1 MNTPLAASSSST
13 ETPACESCNR
23 SIADRVLAWEQAG
36 RRYRRPVLCLDADC
50 KRARA
55 AARKRHSRRRAGPRG
70 KRSVPAELAD
80 SVEADYSTT
89 REVPKRTR
97 RRYSAK
103 GRQIPTTDATPSPE
117 HLPGILQIAAVGAP
131 GWMSSAA
138 ENRRNGQRPQ
148 SVPEAPLAERSSPAE
163 VLAFIDDVIAA
174 LDDVVDQLDELA
186 AWVGVGR

>member
-13 ETPACESCNR
+13 DTPTCESCSR
-23 SIADRVLAWEQAG
+23 SIADRVLAWERAG
-36 RRYRRPVLCLDADC
+36 RRGRRPVLCLDADC

-55 AARKRHSRRRAGPRG
+55 AARKRHSRRRSGPRG
-70 KRSVPAELAD
+70 KSSVPAELAD

-97 RRYSAK
+97 RRYGTK

-117 HLPGILQIAAVGAP
+117 HLAGILQIAATGTP
-131 GWMSSAA
+131 GWSSSAA
-138 ENRRNGQRPQ
+138 ENRRNGKRPQ

-163 VLAFIDDVIAA
+163 VLAFIDGVVAA
-174 LDDVVDQLDELA
+174 LDDVVDELDELA
-186 AWVGVGR
+186 AWVEASR